1 MIRDRDAL
9 YGRRFSRLCGRGSL
23 RLLALCK
30 QRQHQN
36 RCKQDF
42 HNLIRISYT
51 VATLPGIEKFFMRSH
66 LAPRPSRPT
75 CAINK
80 VIMADKSIQRTG
92 PFSGPW
98 AFPWTGAFPLDG
110 YRRALRFIVP
120 YWPRLVFVLLAGIAA
135 TGFGLLQPYI
145 SKLLIDDA
153 LLKHNLRML
162 LMVSGL
168 MFGVTVLG
176 FVLNIFSSYQYVRV
190 SASVLFDMRLALYQH
205 LQTLSPRFWA
215 SRKLGDVVSRINNDI
230 AEVQRVSADS
240 LLSVLSN
247 VVFLIGSA
255 AIMIALS
262 PRLFLVSVAAVPASV
277 WALQHYQHRLASRVR
292 AVRERSSDIGSFL
305 LETLLGIR
313 LVVSARAESR
323 EVERFRA
330 RNQSFLDALMRMQL
344 TAFLSGA
351 VPGTILTLST
361 AAIFLYGGK
370 LVIDGALTTGSLV
383 AIDGLPSPP
392 AIARAEPDEPVQQSG
407 FRRRLSFASLGAV
420 RHARRDCRTGLARS
434 RSVNVRGEIEFDRV
448 SFGYGGDAVL
458 ENLSFRVAPGTICA
472 ILGPSGAGKSTLA
485 DLLVRF
491 YDPDAGA
498 IRIDGR
504 DLRDLP
510 LADLRHAGHAG
521 GSSALSVSCQ
531 RAREHRLRPAGGE
544 RRRDRERCPG
554 RVHPRT
560 DPGFARWLRHDHRRT
575 RPDAFGG
582 RAPTHRAGPGF
593 AGRSES
599 LNPRRTDLGA
609 G

>member
-1 MIRDRDAL
+1 MRVIAPDAPWV
-9 YGRRFSRLCGRGSL
+9 GHV
-23 RLLALCK
+23 LLTEWLM
-30 QRQHQN
+30 
-36 RCKQDF
+36 QDQ
-42 HNLIRISYT
+42 
-51 VATLPGIEKFFMRSH
+51 
-66 LAPRPSRPT
+66 
-75 CAINK
+75 AILLN
-80 VIMADKSIQRTG
+80 
-92 PFSGPW
+92 
-98 AFPWTGAFPLDG
+98 G

-120 YWPRLVFVLLAGIAA
+120 YWPRLVFVLLSGIAA

-153 LLKHNLRML
+153 LLKHNLHML
-162 LMVSGL
+162 LVVSAL
-168 MFGVTVLG
+168 MFGVTVVG

-190 SASVLFDMRLALYQH
+190 SASVLFDMRLALYRH

-262 PRLFLVSVAAVPASV
+262 PRLFLVSVAAVPASI
-277 WALQHYQHRLASRVR
+277 WALQHYQHRLATRVR

-305 LETLLGIR
+305 IETLLGIR
-313 LVVSARAESR
+313 LVVAARAESR

-330 RNQSFLDALMRMQL
+330 RNQSFLDALLSMQL

-351 VPGTILTLST
+351 VPGTVLTLST

-383 AIDGLPSPP
+383 AIMAYHLRLLSPVQNLMSLYSNLVTGGVSLSRVWELFDT
-392 AIARAEPDEPVQQSG
+392 RAEIADRPDAKP
-407 FRRRLSFASLGAV
+407 LGP
-420 RHARRDCRTGLARS
+420 
-434 RSVNVRGEIEFDRV
+434 VRGEIEFDHV

-472 ILGPSGAGKSTLA
+472 ILGPSGVGKSTLA

-491 YDPDAGA
+491 YDPDAGT

-504 DLRDLP
+504 DLRNLP
-510 LADLRHAGHAG
+510 LTDLRRAILLVDQAPYLFHASVRENIAYAKPDATDDEIARAAQAASIHERILALPDGYGTIIAERGQTLSAG
-521 GSSALSVSCQ
+521 ERQRIALARALLADPKVLILDEPTSALDEANE
-531 RAREHRLRPAGGE
+531 RAIAETLVRVAE
-544 RRRDRERCPG
+544 G
-554 RVHPRT
+554 RT
-560 DPGFARWLRHDHRRT
+560 AILI
-575 RPDAFGG
+575 
-582 RAPTHRAGPGF
+582 THRATLARIAHQTIFLDP
-593 AGRSES
+593 ANAPALE
-599 LNPRRTDLGA
+599 PIAQD
-609 G
+609 

>member
-1 MIRDRDAL
+1 MPDR
-9 YGRRFSRLCGRGSL
+9 
-23 RLLALCK
+23 
-30 QRQHQN
+30 
-36 RCKQDF
+36 
-42 HNLIRISYT
+42 
-51 VATLPGIEKFFMRSH
+51 GI
-66 LAPRPSRPT
+66 
-75 CAINK
+75 
-80 VIMADKSIQRTG
+80 
-92 PFSGPW
+92 
-98 AFPWTGAFPLDG
+98 PLDG
-110 YRRALRFIVP
+110 YRRALRFILP
-120 YWPRLVFVLLAGIAA
+120 YRARLVLVLLAGIAA

-153 LLKHNLRML
+153 LTQRNMRML
-162 LMVSGL
+162 LIVSGM
-168 MFGVTVLG
+168 MFSVTVLG
-176 FVLNIFSSYQYVRV
+176 FVLNILSSYQYVRV
-190 SASVLFDMRLALYQH
+190 SASVLFDMRLALYRH

-215 SRKLGDVVSRINNDI
+215 RTKLGDVVSRINNDI

-255 AIMIALS
+255 SIMLALS

-277 WALQHYQHRLASRVR
+277 WALQHYQHRLAARVR

-344 TAFLSGA
+344 MSFLSGA

-370 LVIDGALTTGSLV
+370 LVIDGALTIGSLV
-383 AIDGLPSPP
+383 AVMSYHLRLLSPVQNLMSLYSNLVTGGVSLSRVWELFDT
-392 AIARAEPDEPVQQSG
+392 RAEIVDRP
-407 FRRRLSFASLGAV
+407 GAV
-420 RHARRDCRTGLARS
+420 PLA
-434 RSVNVRGEIEFDRV
+434 NVRGEIEFDRV

-458 ENLSFRVAPGTICA
+458 EDLSFRVAPGAICA
-472 ILGPSGAGKSTLA
+472 ILGPSGVGKSTLA

-510 LADLRHAGHAG
+510 LASVRHAVMLVDQAPYLFHASVRENIAYAKPEASDDEIVSAARAASIHERILALPDG
-521 GSSALSVSCQ
+521 YGTIVAERGQTLSAGERQRVALARALLADPKVLVLDEPTSALDEANEQAIAETLV
-531 RAREHRLRPAGGE
+531 RAAAGRTAILITHRASL
-544 RRRDRERCPG
+544 
-554 RVHPRT
+554 
-560 DPGFARWLRHDHRRT
+560 ARIAHQTVFLTTAKEFVAADHRR
-575 RPDAFGG
+575 
-582 RAPTHRAGPGF
+582 
-593 AGRSES
+593 
-599 LNPRRTDLGA
+599 
-609 G
+609 

>member
-1 MIRDRDAL
+1 MRRDITVE
-9 YGRRFSRLCGRGSL
+9 RG
-23 RLLALCK
+23 
-30 QRQHQN
+30 
-36 RCKQDF
+36 
-42 HNLIRISYT
+42 I
-51 VATLPGIEKFFMRSH
+51 
-66 LAPRPSRPT
+66 
-75 CAINK
+75 
-80 VIMADKSIQRTG
+80 
-92 PFSGPW
+92 
-98 AFPWTGAFPLDG
+98 PLDG

-162 LMVSGL
+162 LIVSGL

-176 FVLNIFSSYQYVRV
+176 FVLNILSSYQYVRI

-215 SRKLGDVVSRINNDI
+215 RTKLGDVVSRINNDI

-262 PRLFLVSVAAVPASV
+262 PRLFLVSVAAVPASI
-277 WALQHYQHRLASRVR
+277 WALQHYQHRLAARVR

-344 TAFLSGA
+344 TSFLSGA

-370 LVIDGALTTGSLV
+370 LVIDRQLSIGALVAVMSYHLRLLSPVQNLMSLYSNLV
-383 AIDGLPSPP
+383 SGGVSLSRVWELFDT
-392 AIARAEPDEPVQQSG
+392 RAEIVDRP
-407 FRRRLSFASLGAV
+407 GAKP
-420 RHARRDCRTGLARS
+420 LAD
-434 RSVNVRGEIEFDRV
+434 VRGEIEFDRV
-448 SFGYGGDAVL
+448 SFGYGGEAVL
-458 ENLSFRVAPGTICA
+458 DDLSFRVAPGTICA

-485 DLLVRF
+485 DLMVRF

-504 DLRDLP
+504 DVRDLP
-510 LADLRHAGHAG
+510 LADLRHAVLLVDQAPYLFHASVRENIAYARPEASDDEIVSAAQAASIHERIIALPDG
-521 GSSALSVSCQ
+521 YHTIVAERGQTLSAGERQRIALARALLANPKVLILDEPTSALDEANE
-531 RAREHRLRPAGGE
+531 RAIADTLVRVAE
-544 RRRDRERCPG
+544 G
-554 RVHPRT
+554 RT
-560 DPGFARWLRHDHRRT
+560 AILI
-575 RPDAFGG
+575 
-582 RAPTHRAGPGF
+582 THRA
-593 AGRSES
+593 S
-599 LNPRRTDLGA
+599 LARIAHQTIYLDPANTPALQAIAQD
-609 G
+609 